1 MADVNPIEAACS
13 HDQPISRSHVWKA
26 TEGTM
31 TAYRRLIVSVT
42 VIGFLVGVAT
52 TSAQLMDKKGL
63 TLEAAKKIEGVNLG
77 SDTAILQLSY

>member
-1 MADVNPIEAACS
+1 
-13 HDQPISRSHVWKA
+13 
-26 TEGTM
+26 M

-52 TSAQLMDKKGL
+52 ASAQLMDKKGL

-77 SDTAILQLSY
+77 SDTAILQLRSIA